1 MKKHR
6 KAKLFLEEIQKTPVV
21 AAVCNKLNISR
32 QSVYRWLS
40 EDFEFR
46 SLYKEAL
53 SHGSDNVNDLAESK
67 MIGSIDRGE
76 PWAIKYWLESNH
88 KKYLRPRLPADNLRT
103 SKEDD
108 IDGINIQVRTTK
120 YNESND
126 PRDEDPNLQPNS
138 SESSTSQV

>member
-1 MKKHR
+1 
-6 KAKLFLEEIQKTPVV
+6 
-21 AAVCNKLNISR
+21 
-32 QSVYRWLS
+32 
-40 EDFEFR
+40 
-46 SLYKEAL
+46 
-53 SHGSDNVNDLAESK
+53 

-103 SKEDD
+103 SKVDD
-108 IDGINIQVRTTK
+108 VEGINIQVRTTK

>member
-1 MKKHR
+1 MKKPR
-6 KAKLFLEEIQKTPVV
+6 KQKQFLEELKRTPIVS
-21 AAVCNKLNISR
+21 AVCNKIGISR
-32 QSVYRWLS
+32 QSIYRWLN

-46 SLYKEAL
+46 ALYKEAL
-53 SHGSDNVNDLAESK
+53 SHGADNINDLAESK
-67 MIGSIDRGE
+67 LIGAIDRSE
-76 PWAIKYWLESNH
+76 PWSIKYWLESNN

-103 SKEDD
+103 SREDE
-108 IDGINIQVRTTK
+108 IDGIEIQIRTTK